1 MPQFDH
7 TGPNGMGARTGRGMG
22 KCGGAGRKATQTG
35 AAITTSEQQTAQGMA
50 PARGS
55 GDGACR
61 AYGQDAAPGCCG
73 RRGRSGQ
80 GNGGVRN
87 RAINR
92 MRADNGAEMG
102 TDNGAGQRGAQGMG
116 QRMSQ
121 GDRAGAQGC
130 QPRTPDSDVTDNNR

>member
-22 KCGGAGRKATQTG
+22 KCGGAI
-35 AAITTSEQQTAQGMA
+35 ITPEQETAQGMA
-50 PARGS
+50 PAWAG

-73 RRGRSGQ
+73 RRGRGGQ
-80 GNGGVRN
+80 GNGGGRN
-87 RAINR
+87 RAMNR
-92 MRADNGAEMG
+92 MRAG
-102 TDNGAGQRGAQGMG
+102 NGAGQSGAQGM
-116 QRMSQ
+116 SQ
-121 GDRAGAQGC
+121 GDSASGQGC

>member
-22 KCGGAGRKATQTG
+22 KCGGAGRKAAQTG
-35 AAITTSEQQTAQGMA
+35 AAIITPEQETAQGMA
-50 PARGS
+50 PAWAG

-73 RRGRSGQ
+73 RRGRGGQ
-80 GNGGVRN
+80 GNGGGRN
-87 RAINR
+87 RAMNR
-92 MRADNGAEMG
+92 MRAGNGAGMA
-102 TDNGAGQRGAQGMG
+102 TCNGAGQRGAQGMG

-121 GDRAGAQGC
+121 GDSAAGQGC
-130 QPRTPDSDVTDNNR
+130 QPRTPDSDVADNNR